1 MKLNSQST
9 WFKNMELKKNRYKKR
24 LEITIVNPPK
34 PWPESWDMDNLVE
47 SRPKQITKLNSQSI
61 QYWMMKLRRKG
72 QLGKEKKNQVNW
84 VKLLNLRFKTWLW
97 VNLIKDKLKK
107 NYESQS

>member
-34 PWPESWDMDNLVE
+34 P
-47 SRPKQITKLNSQSI
+47 
-61 QYWMMKLRRKG
+61 
-72 QLGKEKKNQVNW
+72 
-84 VKLLNLRFKTWLW
+84 
-97 VNLIKDKLKK
+97 
-107 NYESQS
+107 